1 METNSACKALAIC
14 AAAGGA
20 AAESCATFAQS
31 HQHSCLILIRSLSAS
46 TMVEVTA
53 LVPTLGYHH
62 SSPVRRLPF
71 GPFAPADGAAAA
83 AFAPQYSPA
92 FSLAPPVPAV
102 PAHACARRA
111 QTPTGVAAAM
121 PQAHLLPHP
130 RQLLPLK
137 VLLAGAADLGKCQA
151 TPASDGRPTARRGEA
166 QPGGGQTQK
175 PQRRNGV

>member
-62 SSPVRRLPF
+62 SSPVRRLPLR
-71 GPFAPADGAAAA
+71 PFAPAGGAAAA
-83 AFAPQYSPA
+83 AFAPQCSPA

-111 QTPTGVAAAM
+111 QTPGGGGAM

-130 RQLLPLK
+130 RQPNPRSSIEGFAGRCRRFSNECPRALARAQSDSRSPLSL
-137 VLLAGAADLGKCQA
+137 VLRIHIQ
-151 TPASDGRPTARRGEA
+151 
-166 QPGGGQTQK
+166 
-175 PQRRNGV
+175 

>member
-83 AFAPQYSPA
+83 AFAPQRSPA

-121 PQAHLLPHP
+121 PQAHLLPT
-130 RQLLPLK
+130 QLLPLK
-137 VLLAGAADLGKCQA
+137 VCWPVPQFGKMSN
-151 TPASDGRPTARRGEA
+151 TASDTRAQGRRS
-166 QPGGGQTQK
+166 QVLSLHIQ
-175 PQRRNGV
+175 